1 MTTNTTPSS
10 TAAPA
15 QALDQVEIF
24 RPGRHVAMS
33 GAVIEFSAAD
43 VAAIAAAY
51 SPAVHEAPHVVGH
64 PRTDGPAYGWV
75 QALGVNDAGRL
86 CVTASKQIE
95 PAFAEMVKAGR
106 FKKRSA
112 SFYPPEHPANPAP
125 GTYYLKHVGWLGAA
139 APAVKGLVDLG
150 ELGAATDGLV
160 EFAGWDDEVNAGM
173 WRRMR
178 EWFIA
183 QFGTETADRVV
194 PAWEV
199 DALQREA
206 IRDQVT
212 PEPAPQVSNP
222 PGLMAYTEGAPAV
235 TTADPNS
242 PAALAARAAELD
254 ARAARITEQ
263 EAAQAA
269 LIKSARSAGLASF
282 ADAMVAE
289 GRLLPAERPAVLAAM
304 QAVPDTCTV
313 VQFADGDPT
322 KPEAHP
328 AVEAF
333 KAFIKALPPRVEFGE
348 RAKPDGAVQLDTE
361 DPQAIAKAA
370 AAYQFAERQA
380 GREVGMDVAVEHV
393 VRQAAG

>member
-1 MTTNTTPSS
+1 
-10 TAAPA
+10 
-15 QALDQVEIF
+15 
-24 RPGRHVAMS
+24 MS

-75 QALGVNDAGRL
+75 QSLDVNDAGRL
-86 CVTASKQIE
+86 CVTESKQVE
-95 PAFAEMVKAGR
+95 PAFAEMVAAGR

-112 SFYPPEHPANPAP
+112 SFYPPDHPGNPTP

-139 APAVKGLVDLG
+139 APAVKGLVDL
-150 ELGAATDGLV
+150 ADAPVDGLL
-160 EFAGWDDEVNAGM
+160 EFAGWDDEINAGM

-194 PAWEV
+194 PAYEV

-206 IRDQVT
+206 MR
-212 PEPAPQVSNP
+212 PEAEPEVSNP

-235 TTADPNS
+235 NPAAPNGQIT
-242 PAALAARAAELD
+242 PAALAARAADLD
-254 ARAARITEQ
+254 ARSARLAEQ
-263 EAAQAA
+263 EAAQASLA
-269 LIKSARSAGLASF
+269 KSARSAGIAAF
-282 ADAMVAE
+282 ADGLVAD
-289 GRLLPAERPAVLAAM
+289 GKLLPAERTRIVAFMEALPEAARIVEFAFSAPTTPIETPALAVL
-304 QAVPDTCTV
+304 QA
-313 VQFADGDPT
+313 FLKG
-322 KPEAHP
+322 
-328 AVEAF
+328 
-333 KAFIKALPPRVEFGE
+333 LPPRVDFGE
-348 RAKPDGAVQLDTE
+348 RAKPDGAVQLDTQ
-361 DPQAIAKAA
+361 DAQAIARAA
-370 AAYQFAERQA
+370 AEFQFAERQA

>member
-1 MTTNTTPSS
+1 
-10 TAAPA
+10 
-15 QALDQVEIF
+15 
-24 RPGRHVAMS
+24 MS

-43 VAAIAAAY
+43 VAAIAAGY

-75 QALGVNDAGRL
+75 QSLGINAAGRL

-95 PAFAEMVKAGR
+95 PAFAEMVAAGR

-112 SFYPPEHPANPAP
+112 SFYPPEHPANPTP

-150 ELGAATDGLV
+150 ELGAATDGLL

-206 IRDQVT
+206 IRDQIS
-212 PEPAPQVSNP
+212 PEPEPQVSNP

-235 TTADPNS
+235 STADLNS

-254 ARAARITEQ
+254 ARAARIAEQ
-263 EAAQAA
+263 ETAQAA
-269 LIKSARSAGLASF
+269 LAKSARSAGIAAF
-282 ADAMVAE
+282 ADGLVAE
-289 GRLLPAERPAVLAAM
+289 GKLLPAERPRIVAFMEALPDAARIVEFADSAPNTAIETPALAVL
-304 QAVPDTCTV
+304 QA
-313 VQFADGDPT
+313 FL
-322 KPEAHP
+322 
-328 AVEAF
+328 
-333 KAFIKALPPRVEFGE
+333 KALPPRVDFAE
-348 RAKPDGAVQLDTE
+348 RAKADGAVQLDLADPVALQRAAAEFADTE
-361 DPQAIAKAA
+361 AKAGRTVSFPEA
-370 AAYQFAERQA
+370 LEFVVAKAGGTAPHKRQS
-380 GREVGMDVAVEHV
+380 
-393 VRQAAG
+393 